1 MKTKTFATIVLAIG
15 FLSAG
20 FFAFNN
26 YIYDQ
31 KQQPNSDA
39 TTPYRGTL
47 SGEFVCLPHKDQ
59 TGPQTEECA
68 FGIKTEASEYYAV
81 DFSLSSQ
88 EMPTFRAGDKFSAT
102 GLITPIENLS
112 TNQWQRYPIEGIFS
126 ITDSVNI
133 LEVSPSP

>member
-1 MKTKTFATIVLAIG
+1 MKTKTLITIVLIMG

-20 FFAFNN
+20 FFAFNK

-31 KQQPNSDA
+31 KQQPNPTASA
-39 TTPYRGTL
+39 PYRGTL

-68 FGIKTEASEYYAV
+68 FGILTEANEYYV
-81 DFSLSSQ
+81 IDLNLMSQ
-88 EMPTFRAGDKFSAT
+88 ETPSLKAGDKFSAT

-112 TNQWQRYPIEGIFS
+112 TNQWQRYPVEGIFS
-126 ITDSVNI
+126 ITDSLTI
-133 LEVSPSP
+133 L